1 MFNLTFICYYQSMDY
16 LKKKL
21 QHQNISKAYEELD
34 TRIASGWYVET
45 QDNKKSKQYKTSSI
59 KFKVS
64 KKFEK

>member
-1 MFNLTFICYYQSMDY
+1 MDY

-21 QHQNISKAYEELD
+21 RKLNVSKTYDEIE

-45 QDNKKSKQYKTSSI
+45 SDSKKTKKYKTNEI

-64 KKFEK
+64 KNSKI

>member
-1 MFNLTFICYYQSMDY
+1 MDY

-45 QDNKKSKQYKTSSI
+45 QDNKKSKLYKTNKI
-59 KFKVS
+59 RFKVS
-64 KKFEK
+64 KKLKK

>member
-1 MFNLTFICYYQSMDY
+1 MDY

-21 QHQNISKAYEELD
+21 QHQNISKAFEELD

-45 QDNKKSKQYKTSSI
+45 KDDKKNKQYKTRQI

-64 KKFEK
+64 KKSKN

>member
-1 MFNLTFICYYQSMDY
+1 MDY

-21 QHQNISKAYEELD
+21 KNQNISKAFEELD

-45 QDNKKSKQYKTSSI
+45 KDEKKVKQYKTSKI

-64 KKFEK
+64 KKIKN

>member
-1 MFNLTFICYYQSMDY
+1 MSGMDY

-21 QHQNISKAYEELD
+21 QHQNISKAFDELD

-45 QDNKKSKQYKTSSI
+45 NDQKKIKQYKTSKI

-64 KKFEK
+64 KKSKI

>member
-1 MFNLTFICYYQSMDY
+1 MDY

-21 QHQNISKAYEELD
+21 QHQNIAKAFEELE

-45 QDNKKSKQYKTSSI
+45 KDEKKSKQYKTSQI

-64 KKFEK
+64 KKSEI

>member
-1 MFNLTFICYYQSMDY
+1 MDY

-21 QHQNISKAYEELD
+21 KNQNISKAFEELD

-45 QDNKKSKQYKTSSI
+45 KDEKKVKQYKTSKI

-64 KKFEK
+64 NPAPPSITLS

>member
-1 MFNLTFICYYQSMDY
+1 MDY

-21 QHQNISKAYEELD
+21 KNQNISKAFEELD

-45 QDNKKSKQYKTSSI
+45 KDEKKVKQYKTSKI

-64 KKFEK
+64 KKIKNQNL